1 MVAAEAEQR
10 AQAPPARAYLFLT
23 FTAICFGANTTFA
36 KLLVGEAS
44 PMVVVALRWLLVVA
58 LLVAF
63 NRRALA
69 RDWPHLRPHLGF
81 LFAMGALGFATFNGL
96 FYIAA
101 HHTTAINMGIIQGM
115 MPVFVLV
122 GAFLAYRTP
131 AGKLQ
136 WLGAGVT
143 LAGIVVVASGGD
155 VERVLRL
162 RFNTGDMLVVLAI
175 LLYAGYT
182 VGLRRRP
189 AATALGLFT
198 VLAGAA
204 FLASL
209 PMVAAEAWLGAFQGP
224 TWQGW
229 GVVAL
234 VALFPSFLAQV
245 LFIRGVEIIGPG
257 RAGIFINLVPVFAAL
272 IAVAYLGEDFHVHH
286 GVALA
291 LVLGGIWLAER
302 GVGAAPARDGGR
314 ARA

>member
-1 MVAAEAEQR
+1 M
-10 AQAPPARAYLFLT
+10 
-23 FTAICFGANTTFA
+23 CFGANTTFA

-63 NRRALA
+63 NSRSLV
-69 RDWPHLRPHLGF
+69 RDWPNLRPHLGF
-81 LFAMGALGFATFNGL
+81 LFAMGALGFAVFNGL

-115 MPVFVLV
+115 MPVFVLA
-122 GAFLAYRTP
+122 GALLAYRTP
-131 AGKLQ
+131 TRTPQ
-136 WLGAGVT
+136 WVGVGVT
-143 LAGIVVVASGGD
+143 LAGVAVVASAGEA
-155 VERVLRL
+155 ERLLRL
-162 RFNTGDMLVVLAI
+162 RFNGGDMLVVLAT

-189 AATALGLFT
+189 ESTALGLFT
-198 VLAGAA
+198 VLAASA
-204 FLASL
+204 FLASV
-209 PMVAAEAWLGAFQGP
+209 PMVAAEAWLGEFQAP
-224 TWQGW
+224 TLRGW

-234 VALFPSFLAQV
+234 VALFPSFLAQI

-257 RAGIFINLVPVFAAL
+257 RAGIFINLVPVFAAI
-272 IAVAYLGEDFHVHH
+272 IAVWYLGEDFRVYH

-302 GVGAAPARDGGR
+302 GVGTAPDRDSMGEKP
-314 ARA
+314 